1 MVNKEKFYLMCAVLD
16 LGRFVSYDGWCLDKN
31 GLDENDG
38 FSTIPGSFT
47 LNGCLNSCHQQMNG
61 IVTGCEWH
69 VNGKCVYH
77 TRPLSGGSGNTD
89 FTCSNLK
96 GMFFLKPPYH
106 DIQVIL

>member
-77 TRPLSGGSGNTD
+77 TRPLSCGSGNTD
-89 FTCSNLK
+89 FTCLILK
-96 GMFFLKPPYH
+96 GMFFLKSA
-106 DIQVIL
+106 